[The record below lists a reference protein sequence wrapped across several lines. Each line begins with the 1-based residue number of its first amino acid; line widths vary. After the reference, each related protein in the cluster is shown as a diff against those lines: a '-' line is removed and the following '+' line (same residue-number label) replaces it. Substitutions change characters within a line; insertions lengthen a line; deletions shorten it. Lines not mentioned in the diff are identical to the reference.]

1 MAFSDD
7 ELDRYARHIVLREI
21 GGPGQN
27 KLKAANVLMVGAGG
41 LGSPALM
48 YLAAAGVGRIAVVD
62 DDHVSLSNLQRQ
74 VIHDTA
80 AVGELKVTS
89 AARAIARINPH
100 VVVEPINA
108 RLTADNAESLIAGRT
123 VVLDGSDGFATR
135 RLVNAVCAAARV
147 PLVSAALGTWEG
159 QLTTYRPWEG
169 GPCYACIFPND
180 PAPGLA
186 PSCAEAGVLGA
197 LAGAMGAMQAA
208 EAVKEITG
216 AGQGL
221 SGRLALFDMLAG
233 EYRTIKVKKRLGC
246 PVCGDVVDKAAPDA

>member
-21 GGPGQN
+21 GGPGQK

-80 AVGELKVTS
+80 AVGEPKVLS

-100 VVVEPINA
+100 VVVEPIQA
-108 RLTADNAESLIAGRT
+108 RLTGANAESLIAGRT
-123 VVLDGSDGFATR
+123 LVLDGSDGFATR
-135 RLVNAVCAAARV
+135 RLVNAVCAVARV

-169 GPCYACIFPND
+169 GPCYACIFPKD

-216 AGQGL
+216 AGEGL
-221 SGRLALFDMLAG
+221 SGRLGLFDMLAG
-233 EYRTIKVKKRLGC
+233 EYRTIKVKKRPGC
-246 PVCGDVVDKAAPDA
+246 PVCGES